1 MIILG
6 MMSGT
11 SADGI
16 EAALVEF
23 TPTDESN
30 VPQWKLLHRASVP
43 FDDALRQE
51 ILACVRADT
60 GTVDRACALNFNL
73 GEAYA
78 AAALETIHAAG
89 LDAAQVDLIGN
100 HGQTVW
106 HIPNHSTLQIGS
118 PAVIAERTGITTI
131 SNFRAR
137 DIAAGGHGAPMVA
150 FFDVLFFTHLASR
163 HAPSTSSAERDDLRP
178 TINRALQNI
187 GGIANVTFLPAN
199 APHNSFAFDSGPG
212 NLLIDDAVK
221 RATNGAQEY
230 DADGLIAARG
240 QVDEALL
247 AELLAHPFLKET
259 PPKTTG
265 REMFGA
271 PYGEQMW
278 RSAMQRGI
286 APDDVVATV
295 TMFTA
300 QSIADAYRAFLPA
313 MPAEV
318 IVSGGGAKNQTLL
331 KMLAAQL
338 PATTRVRAI
347 DDFGI
352 PAQSKEA
359 LAFALLA
366 YETWHGRASNLPAAT
381 GARHPVVQ
389 GDITPGRNW
398 KATHSR
404 KEETVLNSITHSPN
418 HPFTYSDSGGEE
430 R

>member
-16 EAALVEF
+16 EAVLVELN
-23 TPTDESN
+23 ESHTRAT
-30 VPQWKLLHRASVP
+30 PQWRLLHHTSIPFADTLRA
-43 FDDALRQE
+43 E

-60 GTVDRACALNFNL
+60 GTSDRICALNFDL

-78 AAALETIHAAG
+78 NAALQTIHSAG
-89 LDAAQVDLIGN
+89 FDATRVDLIGN

-150 FFDVLFFTHLASR
+150 FFDVLFFTD
-163 HAPSTSSAERDDLRP
+163 SAL
-178 TINRALQNI
+178 TRALQNI
-187 GGIANVTFLPAN
+187 GGIANVTYLPAN
-199 APHNSFAFDSGPG
+199 APHNAFAFDSGPG
-212 NLLIDDAVK
+212 NLLMDDAVK
-221 RATNGAQEY
+221 RATNGAMEF
-230 DADGLIAARG
+230 DTDGLIAARG
-240 QVDEALL
+240 TVNAALL
-247 AELLAHPFLKET
+247 AELLAHPFLKQA

-278 RSAMQRGI
+278 QWAMARHI
-286 APDDVVATV
+286 APDDVIATM

-313 MPAEV
+313 MPHEV
-318 IVSGGGAKNQTLL
+318 IVSGGGAKNPTLL
-331 KMLAAQL
+331 QMFTAQL
-338 PATTRVRAI
+338 PPATRVRTM
-347 DDFGI
+347 DEFGI

-359 LAFALLA
+359 LAFAILA
-366 YETWHGRASNLPAAT
+366 YETWHGRPSNLPAAT
-381 GARHPVVQ
+381 GARHPVIQ
-389 GDITPGRNW
+389 GDITPGKNW
-398 KATHSR
+398 KF
-404 KEETVLNSITHSPN
+404 V
-418 HPFTYSDSGGEE
+418 
-430 R
+430 

>member
-1 MIILG
+1 MIVLG

-16 EAALVEF
+16 EAVLVEF
-23 TPTDESN
+23 TAVQEQSA
-30 VPQWKLLHRASVP
+30 PQWKLLKHSSIP
-43 FDDALRQE
+43 FEPALRQE

-60 GTVDRACALNFNL
+60 GTVDRICALNFNL
-73 GEAYA
+73 GETYA
-78 AAALETIHAAG
+78 DAAWQTLRAAG
-89 LDAAQVDLIGN
+89 LEAAQVDLIGN

-106 HIPNHSTLQIGS
+106 HIPKHSTLQIGS

-137 DIAAGGHGAPMVA
+137 DVAAGGHGAPMVA
-150 FFDVLFFTHLASR
+150 FFDVLFFTH
-163 HAPSTSSAERDDLRP
+163 P
-178 TINRALQNI
+178 TINRACQNI
-187 GGIANVTFLPAN
+187 GGIANVTYLPAN

-212 NLLIDDAVK
+212 NMLIDDSVK
-221 RATNGAQEY
+221 RATNGALEF

-240 QVDEALL
+240 RVDEILL
-247 AELLAHPFLKET
+247 AELLMHPFLKQA

-278 RSAMQRGI
+278 HFAEARRV
-286 APDDVVATV
+286 APEAVVATM

-300 QSIADAYRAFLPA
+300 QSIADSYRAFLPD

-318 IVSGGGAKNQTLL
+318 IVSGGGAKNPTLL

-338 PATTRVRAI
+338 PAGTRVTTI
-347 DDFGI
+347 DAFGI
-352 PAQSKEA
+352 PPASKEA
-359 LAFALLA
+359 LAFAVLA
-366 YETWHGRASNLPAAT
+366 YETWRGRVSNVPAAT
-381 GARHPVVQ
+381 GARHPVIQ

-398 KATHSR
+398 KSAH
-404 KEETVLNSITHSPN
+404 
-418 HPFTYSDSGGEE
+418 
-430 R
+430 

>member
-16 EAALVEF
+16 EAVLVELS
-23 TPTDESN
+23 ESHERPA
-30 VPQWKLLHRASVP
+30 PQWQLLYHASIP
-43 FDDALRQE
+43 FAETLHHE
-51 ILACVRADT
+51 ILECVRADT
-60 GTVDRACALNFNL
+60 GTVDRICALNFDL
-73 GEAYA
+73 GQAYA
-78 AAALETIHAAG
+78 DAALQTIHAAG
-89 LDAAQVDLIGN
+89 LEPAQVDLIGN

-150 FFDVLFFTHLASR
+150 FFDVLFFTDA
-163 HAPSTSSAERDDLRP
+163 A
-178 TINRALQNI
+178 INRALQNI

-212 NLLIDDAVK
+212 NLLMDDAVK
-221 RATNGAQEY
+221 RATNGAMEF
-230 DADGLIAARG
+230 DAGGSIAARG
-240 QVDEALL
+240 TINAALL
-247 AELLAHPFLKET
+247 AELLAHPFLQQA

-278 RSAMQRGI
+278 QWAMAHRI
-286 APDDVVATV
+286 APDDIVATM
-295 TMFTA
+295 TLFTA
-300 QSIADAYRAFLPA
+300 QSIGDAYRAFLPA
-313 MPAEV
+313 ILQEV
-318 IVSGGGAKNQTLL
+318 IVSGGGAKNPTLL

-338 PATTRVRAI
+338 PPGTGMRTM

-352 PAQSKEA
+352 PSQSKEA
-359 LAFALLA
+359 LAFAVLA
-366 YETWHGRASNLPAAT
+366 YETWHGRASNVPAAT
-381 GARHPVVQ
+381 GARHPVIQ
-389 GDITPGRNW
+389 GDITPGKNW
-398 KATHSR
+398 KT
-404 KEETVLNSITHSPN
+404 
-418 HPFTYSDSGGEE
+418 FDSASSQMVNTT
-430 R
+430 RLQ